1 MITIA
6 ATDCWCIT
14 ILNNIILLHH
24 EHKYFCCIYFVVLW
38 LAKSDNAQYEYTFE
52 YKRTFHADIPCYS
65 IVVVCHSIGFLRNPN
80 TNDNFL
86 LLLFYFFY
94 GYIVSLLGSR
104 YTDSIRTCNIN
115 NIPVYNVYVL
125 YYCTRS
131 FVAATSELFVVL
143 VRWLLTDTIASP

>member
-1 MITIA
+1 MGI
-6 ATDCWCIT
+6 
-14 ILNNIILLHH
+14 NIIVVFILLFFGWRNLAMHNTRTRSNIN
-24 EHKYFCCIYFVVLW
+24 EPFTPIYPATV
-38 LAKSDNAQYEYTFE
+38 
-52 YKRTFHADIPCYS
+52 
-65 IVVVCHSIGFLRNPN
+65 VVVCHSIGFLRNPN
-80 TNDNFL
+80 TNDNLL
-86 LLLFYFFY
+86 LLLFFFFY